1 MQVAISQ
8 KFGWEGTALLRK
20 TTGCGQTEARSPTPR
35 CGGLVSQGGGSA
47 WCWWTASGRLPSA
60 WTAGVSSLSLQV
72 TNLPSQQDQQHRL
85 HRHQQQHQ
93 KEQQQGIQRKPQIL
107 ACLKHLPGENKC
119 SAFYKN
125 LFHSHWIF
133 IKVCWT
139 GLTFIY
145 FVPPH
150 LHPSLLSFFLGE
162 ATSRRASSSSSYFS
176 SSDLHCGDQ

>member
-20 TTGCGQTEARSPTPR
+20 TTGCGQTEARSPMPR

-72 TNLPSQQDQQHRL
+72 TNFPSQQDQQHRL

-107 ACLKHLPGENKC
+107 ACPKHLPGENKC
-119 SAFYKN
+119 SAFYRN
-125 LFHSHWIF
+125 LSQPLDF
-133 IKVCWT
+133 
-139 GLTFIY
+139 Y
-145 FVPPH
+145 Q
-150 LHPSLLSFFLGE
+150 SLLDRTDFYIFCASTSTSITAFL
-162 ATSRRASSSSSYFS
+162 FS
-176 SSDLHCGDQ
+176 W

>member
-20 TTGCGQTEARSPTPR
+20 TTGCGQTEARSPMPR

-107 ACLKHLPGENKC
+107 ACPKHLPGENKC

-125 LFHSHWIF
+125 LFHSHWFLLDRTDFNIF
-133 IKVCWT
+133 CTSTSTSIT
-139 GLTFIY
+139 A
-145 FVPPH
+145 
-150 LHPSLLSFFLGE
+150 FL
-162 ATSRRASSSSSYFS
+162 FS
-176 SSDLHCGDQ
+176 W